1 MALELEGRVK
11 YIGPI
16 ITGESARGQWKK
28 RAFVISTLE
37 QYPRD
42 VAFIVWNERA
52 EALDNLKVGQ
62 RVLVR
67 FRLESRQ
74 HPQDQSRWFTDA
86 TAWAIK
92 VIREEDVVAGDR
104 QSDSKQMGRPAKYS
118 SAQPEPFQEIADSET
133 VDLHQDEAEDL
144 MDEEEVDLHQ
154 DDVDDLMDDLEQEQ
168 SEDPT
173 EHNLEDFNQEMDI
186 EDPDI
191 FDKEQEDDLPF

>member
-11 YIGPI
+11 YIGPV

-28 RAFVISTLE
+28 RTFVISTLE
-37 QYPRD
+37 DYPRD

-52 EALDNLKVGQ
+52 EALDNLKPGQ

-92 VIREEDVVAGDR
+92 VIREEDVV
-104 QSDSKQMGRPAKYS
+104 S
-118 SAQPEPFQEIADSET
+118 SGKTAYQATSQQPTSSPSSSQQVPF
-133 VDLHQDEAEDL
+133 
-144 MDEEEVDLHQ
+144 EEVDETGE
-154 DDVDDLMDDLEQEQ
+154 VDLEQEQ
-168 SEDPT
+168 PDL
-173 EHNLEDFNQEMDI
+173 LEDGEIDDIDEEITDLDQEMDI
-186 EDPDI
+186 DDPDI